1 MIQTSFLP
9 TEIKE
14 GVSDLTIYV
23 HLAYSL
29 KHPPSIKNAATL

>member
-9 TEIKE
+9 IEIKE
-14 GVSDLTIYV
+14 RVSDLTIYV

-29 KHPPSIKNAATL
+29 EHFPSIKNAATL